1 MPTYRSARSVILI
14 LPLLGACGRGAVTHA
29 PPVRMDPVLAVASF
43 DTAWARIRSTY
54 YDSTFRGNDW
64 NAVRAVYRPL
74 AERASTPA
82 QLREAIESLFV
93 RLEDSHFTIIPGD
106 VASAMRAGATED
118 ESGEPGDAGMQFR
131 LVGDRLLVTHVA
143 EGSTAKAS
151 GVRAGWEVVGLGA
164 LDVAP
169 MLAARRALAHPR
181 DRRRAGLQIP
191 LQAEAA
197 THGAV
202 GSVVNVVFRTPE
214 GRDVQLD
221 LLRSAFAGEV
231 VRYGPLPPQYF
242 RFTHHKYA
250 DDRGC
255 VAVIHFSVWMLP
267 LLPALERAMDDVG
280 TCRGIV
286 LDLRGNTG
294 GVAALV
300 MGVSG
305 FFVDRPVALG
315 TLAARNTTLRY
326 LVNPR
331 RSNRRGESVTP
342 YGGQLAIL
350 VDGLSAS
357 TTEIF
362 AEGMRDIGRARVFGD
377 TTAGQALPATIA
389 KLPNGDLLIH
399 AIADYHSA
407 NGARIE
413 ATGGAP
419 DVVLPLTRKNL
430 SAGRDAAL
438 AASLAW
444 VGGQPVET
452 GARVTQRGLR
462 P

>member
-1 MPTYRSARSVILI
+1 
-14 LPLLGACGRGAVTHA
+14 
-29 PPVRMDPVLAVASF
+29 MDPALALASF
-43 DTAWARIRSTY
+43 DTAWTRIRSTY

-64 NAVRAVYRPL
+64 NAVRATFRPL
-74 AERASTPA
+74 AERATTPV
-82 QLREAIESLFV
+82 QLRQAVESLFV
-93 RLEDSHFTIIPGD
+93 RLDDSHFTIIPGD
-106 VASAMRAGATED
+106 VVSAMRTEPAPD
-118 ESGEPGDAGMQFR
+118 DSGEPGDAGLQFR
-131 LVGDRLLVTHVA
+131 LVGERLIVSNVSA
-143 EGSTAKAS
+143 GSTASVS
-151 GVRAGWEVVGLGA
+151 GVRTGWEVLGIGT

-169 MLAARRALAHPR
+169 MLAARRALTNPR

-202 GSVVNVVFRTPE
+202 GSVVNVAFRTPD
-214 GRDVQLD
+214 GRDIQLD
-221 LLRSAFAGEV
+221 LLRGAFAGEV

-242 RFTHHKYA
+242 RFTHQKYV

-255 VAVIHFSVWMLP
+255 VAVIHFNVWMLP
-267 LLPALERAMDDVG
+267 LLPALERAMDEVG

-294 GVAALV
+294 GVAAMV

-305 FFVDRPVALG
+305 FFVDHEVALG
-315 TLAARNTTLRY
+315 TLAARRASLRY
-326 LVNPR
+326 VVNPR
-331 RSNRRGESVTP
+331 RSNRRGEVVTP
-342 YGGQLAIL
+342 FTGHLAIL
-350 VDGLSAS
+350 VDELSAS

-362 AEGMRDIGRARVFGD
+362 TEGMRDIGRARVFGD
-377 TTAGQALPATIA
+377 TTAGQALPATMA

-407 NGARIE
+407 NGRRIE
-413 ATGGAP
+413 ATGVAP

-444 VGGQPVET
+444 AGGQPAET
-452 GARVTQRGLR
+452 AARVTRRALR